1 MQNQNQIL
9 SPMPPINQTS
19 QTPTSAPQQFSKKS
33 TIIIIASAIVVAAII
48 IAATIVILNIH
59 NQKTPS
65 DSKTPENIDGV
76 AKEINEFNEKEDGT
90 KNTQT
95 LIQYSSLPSTISL
108 TELKSTIGNSG
119 KIEIVD
125 NSGNIDFGDDDEYIS
140 FDIDGDRVSN
150 FIYTKDQGDYAIF
163 IQETDTGTF
172 EYYSG
177 IGTYAVETKQ
187 EAISL
192 YLKTK
197 QE

>member
-9 SPMPPINQTS
+9 SPMTPIS
-19 QTPTSAPQQFSKKS
+19 QTPQTPAPAPQQFSKKS

-48 IAATIVILNIH
+48 IAATIAIMNI
-59 NQKTPS
+59 QKTPP
-65 DSKTPENIDGV
+65 DSQKPGGADGTV
-76 AKEINEFNEKEDGT
+76 KEINEFNEKEDGT

-95 LIQYSSLPSTISL
+95 LIQYSSLPGTISL
-108 TELKSTIGNSG
+108 TELKNTIGNSG

-125 NSGNIDFGDDDEYIS
+125 NSGSIDFGDDDEYIS
-140 FDIDGDRVSN
+140 FDIDGDQVSN

>member
-19 QTPTSAPQQFSKKS
+19 PTPTPAPQQFRKKS

-48 IAATIVILNIH
+48 IAATIVILNI
-59 NQKTPS
+59 QKTPPDDQKPGS
-65 DSKTPENIDGV
+65 ADGTV
-76 AKEINEFNEKEDGT
+76 KEINEFNEKEDGT

-125 NSGNIDFGDDDEYIS
+125 NSGSIAFGDDDEYIS
-140 FDIDGDRVSN
+140 FDIDGDQVSN

-163 IQETDTGTF
+163 IQETDTGAF

>member
-9 SPMPPINQTS
+9 SPMSPISQAP
-19 QTPTSAPQQFSKKS
+19 QTPASTPQQFSKKS

-95 LIQYSSLPSTISL
+95 LIQYSSLPDTTSL

-119 KIEIVD
+119 KIEID
-125 NSGNIDFGDDDEYIS
+125 GNSGSIDFGDDDEYIS
-140 FDIDGDRVSN
+140 FDIDGDQVSN

-172 EYYSG
+172 DYYSG

>member
-9 SPMPPINQTS
+9 SPMPPINQTP
-19 QTPTSAPQQFSKKS
+19 QTPTPTPQQFSKKS

-48 IAATIVILNIH
+48 IAATIVILNI
-59 NQKTPS
+59 QKTPP
-65 DSKTPENIDGV
+65 DSQKPGGTDGT

-125 NSGNIDFGDDDEYIS
+125 NSGSIDLGDDDEYIS
-140 FDIDGDRVSN
+140 FDIDGDQVSN

>member
-1 MQNQNQIL
+1 
-9 SPMPPINQTS
+9 MPPINQAP
-19 QTPTSAPQQFSKKS
+19 QAPTPTPQQFSKKS

-65 DSKTPENIDGV
+65 DSKTPENI
-76 AKEINEFNEKEDGT
+76 EINLSENENGIVFF
-90 KNTQT
+90 KNQNAGGD
-95 LIQYSSLPSTISL
+95 Y
-108 TELKSTIGNSG
+108 ELKSTIGNSG

>member
-9 SPMPPINQTS
+9 SPMPSINQAP
-19 QTPTSAPQQFSKKS
+19 QAPTPAPQQFSKKS

-48 IAATIVILNIH
+48 IAATIVILNI
-59 NQKTPS
+59 QKTPP
-65 DSKTPENIDGV
+65 DDQEPGGADGTV
-76 AKEINEFNEKEDGT
+76 KEINEFNEKEDGT
-90 KNTQT
+90 KYTRT
-95 LIQYSSLPSTISL
+95 LTQYSSLPSTVSL

-125 NSGNIDFGDDDEYIS
+125 NSGSIDFGDDDEYIS
-140 FDIDGDRVSN
+140 FDIDGDQVSN

-177 IGTYAVETKQ
+177 IGTYAVETKK